1 MHLFQWLKM
10 LLIDLW
16 LSDEGLSVVEYVVG
30 AAFLIAA
37 IGLFFVGYQEIMSD
51 KASSI
56 IQSF

>member
-1 MHLFQWLKM
+1 M